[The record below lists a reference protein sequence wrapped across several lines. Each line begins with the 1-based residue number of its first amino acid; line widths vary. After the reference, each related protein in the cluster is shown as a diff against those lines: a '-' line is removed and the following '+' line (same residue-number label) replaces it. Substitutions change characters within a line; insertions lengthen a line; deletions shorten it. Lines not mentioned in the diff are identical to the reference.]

1 MRLRWLNKTHGNGS
15 MSESERELLRRA
27 FWIMCKTPAIFNNQ
41 KHADFLDEVEEC
53 LKKMDEPEVTGIP
66 V

>member
-1 MRLRWLNKTHGNGS
+1 
-15 MSESERELLRRA
+15 MSESEQELLRRA